1 MLWDLFCIFAAKIAS
16 MVYRNIVFD
25 LGNVLVKLDEHAM
38 IQRFEQLGWKVA
50 GHFRKNPEVLKLF
63 QDMGIGHISN
73 QTFFDGVR
81 RISNTETTNEQIT
94 DAANAMLRYIPDEKK
109 QLLLDLRKNGYHV
122 YLLSNT
128 NDIHWRY
135 CADVLFPMQDYG
147 VSDYFDGVFLSQ
159 ELHVEKPSDRIFQIV
174 IQQTGI
180 SPRETL
186 FVDDLEDNCLAAQRN
201 GFHTFQNKDFDDWI
215 SEIQNLL
222 QKASEV

>member
-63 QDMGIGHISN
+63 QDMGIGLISN

-81 RISNTETTNEQIT
+81 SISNTETTNEQIT